1 MIVLIFSYNFRIVG
15 GVNVG
20 TNKTSA
26 FGSMNGGSSGSSS
39 TGPVSSTSSQEST
52 TTGNQSINHH
62 HNNHNNNQPVSNS
75 HNHQRTSPEF
85 PGYRQTNGG
94 YQPASTVTVG
104 NYGPPSAVINTQ
116 QQPPVRGGYAAN
128 NSHAAGYES
137 GSSSS
142 DTVKSSSSTV
152 LIQDNSSPNTTLS
165 NNTNDRIN
173 SSSSLSNLGEEST
186 RFGEAK
192 STYLTD
198 FEYNSSSKTLSSDTN
213 GQLSSSHSRN
223 SINESSVGN
232 SHSNSVHPPTE
243 SNMLRHERL
252 AALKSSPQS
261 SEGSDH
267 QGSDRMLNIPS
278 QRSEDELSSSSQSPH
293 RTRNGI
299 RRNTNGGG
307 ATTPSSTASNSSRG
321 HSPRTINGLPAENN
335 PNSTAAKKKVARSAR
350 NSANLTSTLQE
361 DLMKLISPD
370 YNPEDPSTHV
380 NGHHGQQN
388 GGGAKDS
395 PLSKLP
401 KKTLSELS
409 LMKSRSRE
417 NIARLEDNVSGEV
430 HCAFHMARPVTVIS
444 SSSLTS
450 PNGQADGNSRLNIS
464 TASSNPETS
473 TSNNN
478 VNNKN
483 TTRTSPISA
492 TTNGGPKRPIADV
505 EWTSLV
511 DTATKAMLSSS
522 PEEDPSPLVAPPPSH
537 TSLASQEEGGVK
549 SEGLDY
555 RHLLE
560 RVHGL
565 EEQLVSERAGK
576 EQLSGQVTD

>member
-1 MIVLIFSYNFRIVG
+1 
-15 GVNVG
+15 
-20 TNKTSA
+20 
-26 FGSMNGGSSGSSS
+26 
-39 TGPVSSTSSQEST
+39 
-52 TTGNQSINHH
+52 
-62 HNNHNNNQPVSNS
+62 
-75 HNHQRTSPEF
+75 
-85 PGYRQTNGG
+85 
-94 YQPASTVTVG
+94 
-104 NYGPPSAVINTQ
+104 
-116 QQPPVRGGYAAN
+116 
-128 NSHAAGYES
+128 
-137 GSSSS
+137 
-142 DTVKSSSSTV
+142 
-152 LIQDNSSPNTTLS
+152 
-165 NNTNDRIN
+165 
-173 SSSSLSNLGEEST
+173 
-186 RFGEAK
+186 
-192 STYLTD
+192 
-198 FEYNSSSKTLSSDTN
+198 
-213 GQLSSSHSRN
+213 
-223 SINESSVGN
+223 
-232 SHSNSVHPPTE
+232 
-243 SNMLRHERL
+243 
-252 AALKSSPQS
+252 
-261 SEGSDH
+261 
-267 QGSDRMLNIPS
+267 
-278 QRSEDELSSSSQSPH
+278 
-293 RTRNGI
+293 
-299 RRNTNGGG
+299 
-307 ATTPSSTASNSSRG
+307 
-321 HSPRTINGLPAENN
+321 
-335 PNSTAAKKKVARSAR
+335 
-350 NSANLTSTLQE
+350 
-361 DLMKLISPD
+361 MKLISPD
-370 YNPEDPSTHV
+370 YNPEDPNTHV

-576 EQLSGQVTD
+576 EQLSGQVNNYPFRC

>member
-1 MIVLIFSYNFRIVG
+1 MNI
-15 GVNVG
+15 G

-26 FGSMNGGSSGSSS
+26 FASMNGGS

-52 TTGNQSINHH
+52 PPGNQSINHH
-62 HNNHNNNQPVSNS
+62 HNNPPSNVSNA
-75 HNHQRTSPEF
+75 HQRTSPEF
-85 PGYRQTNGG
+85 PGYRQPNG
-94 YQPASTVTVG
+94 YQPASTVNVG
-104 NYGPPSAVINTQ
+104 NYGPPSVVINT
-116 QQPPVRGGYAAN
+116 QQPPVRGGYAN

-152 LIQDNSSPNTTLS
+152 LIQDNTSPNTTLS
-165 NNTNDRIN
+165 NNMNERIN

-198 FEYNSSSKTLSSDTN
+198 FEYNSSNKTLSSDTNVNTN

-223 SINESSVGN
+223 SINESSVAN

-261 SEGSDH
+261 SDGSDH
-267 QGSDRMLNIPS
+267 QSSDRMLNIPS

-321 HSPRTINGLPAENN
+321 HSPRTVNGLPVENN

-370 YNPEDPSTHV
+370 YNPEDPNTHV

-388 GGGAKDS
+388 GGVKDS

-417 NIARLEDNVSGEV
+417 NIARLEDNVSNEV
-430 HCAFHMARPVTVIS
+430 NCAFHMARPVTVIS

-450 PNGQADGNSRLNIS
+450 PGSGQADGNSRLNIS

-478 VNNKN
+478 IKN

-492 TTNGGPKRPIADV
+492 ANGGPKRPIADV

-537 TSLASQEEGGVK
+537 TSIVAQEEGIK
-549 SEGLDY
+549 SEGVDY

-576 EQLSGQVTD
+576 EQLSGQVNYFFCYRNNNNLKATITKFNKLFLSI

>member
-1 MIVLIFSYNFRIVG
+1 
-15 GVNVG
+15 
-20 TNKTSA
+20 
-26 FGSMNGGSSGSSS
+26 MNGGSSSSS

-52 TTGNQSINHH
+52 PGNQSINHH
-62 HNNHNNNQPVSNS
+62 HNNTSNNQPSSVS
-75 HNHQRTSPEF
+75 HHQRTSPEF
-85 PGYRQTNGG
+85 PGYRQTNG

-116 QQPPVRGGYAAN
+116 QPPVRGGYAN

-232 SHSNSVHPPTE
+232 SLSNSVHPPTE

-321 HSPRTINGLPAENN
+321 HSPRTVNGLPAENN

-370 YNPEDPSTHV
+370 YNPEDPNTHV

-388 GGGAKDS
+388 GGVKDS

-450 PNGQADGNSRLNIS
+450 PGSGGQADGNSRLNIS

-478 VNNKN
+478 VNKN

-492 TTNGGPKRPIADV
+492 TNGGPKRPIADV

-576 EQLSGQVTD
+576 EQLSGQVNNFL